1 MRLVLVNPNT
11 TVSVTDDMLALA
23 RAEADP
29 GVDIVGLTA
38 AEGAA
43 TIIDE
48 AMLARAAEIVASMA
62 PAIEARSPRGVV
74 VAAFG
79 NPGAARLRTALRA
92 PVVGIGEAAM
102 REAARDG
109 RRFAVVTTTPGLVRA
124 IEADAARLG
133 LAGQFA
139 GVTLTE
145 GDALTVMADPDRM
158 TEALAEACAR
168 AVAAGAQ
175 ALVIGGGPLAR
186 SAAAIRARFDEP
198 VVEPVAAAVRRICAK
213 RERAGSVHSDGSAN
227 QK

>member
-11 TVSVTDDMLALA
+11 SASVTEDMARLA
-23 RAEADP
+23 RAEAGP
-29 GVDIVGLTA
+29 GVEIVGLTA
-38 AEGAA
+38 PEGAA

-48 AMLARAAEIVASMA
+48 AMLAKAAEIVAAMA
-62 PAIEARSPRGVV
+62 PAIEARAPHGVV

-79 NPGAARLRTALRA
+79 NPGAARLRERLRA

-124 IEADAARLG
+124 IAADAARLG
-133 LAGQFA
+133 LAAQFA
-139 GVTLTE
+139 GTTLTE
-145 GDALTVMADPDRM
+145 GDALTVMADPERM

-168 AVAAGAQ
+168 AVAAGAR

-186 SAAAIRARFDEP
+186 SAAAIRERFQQPIIEP
-198 VVEPVAAAVRRICAK
+198 VSAAVRELSRFV
-213 RERAGSVHSDGSAN
+213 RPGSRFESP
-227 QK
+227 